1 MQKWIIPKSVLNHI
15 YDEHKDLVETLKI
28 RSIMELREAIANILQ
43 NPDKTHVDR
52 FKNNVK
58 YYLKR
63 INNLWVNIILED
75 NTVKTAYLIGSKSY
89 RKFKEKRWQ

>member
-1 MQKWIIPKSVLNHI
+1 MG
-15 YDEHKDLVETLKI
+15 
-28 RSIMELREAIANILQ
+28 LREAIANILQ
-43 NPDKTHVDR
+43 NPDETHVDR